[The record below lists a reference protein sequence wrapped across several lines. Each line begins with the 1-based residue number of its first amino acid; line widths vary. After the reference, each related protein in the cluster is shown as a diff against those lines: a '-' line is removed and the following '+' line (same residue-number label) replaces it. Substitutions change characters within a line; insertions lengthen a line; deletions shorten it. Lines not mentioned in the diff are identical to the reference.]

1 MKVYLGKKKASVE
14 SYLGDLSLSVNE
26 VKQLI

>member
-1 MKVYLGKKKASVE
+1 MKVYLEKKASVQ